1 MNTILGYALKSNK
14 KQPLAS
20 SKFISKNT
28 SGQNYFQAIY
38 YGRNDYP
45 PKVREIML
53 QYGSKKIVRMEV
65 RRTPLGKVLTAV
77 LDITTF
83 YQIERNNP
91 YDELYHLHLA
101 VMLDDGTTI
110 TIEKNEVISMEV
122 NPPPRDKTEYRE
134 VNLQEQFFNINDLM
148 SRTKDRMGQ
157 NFFIY
162 SARNCNCQDFILNI
176 LQANG
181 LNTPELETFI
191 KQDAIRIF
199 GDMVQFRKFS
209 NTITDFAG
217 RLNVVTEGA
226 GLVPNSY
233 HNALSNIDIE
243 DILRDK
249 PVNFGGVYSKDRIP
263 RDLKNDYWYVINL
276 ENENDGGGSHW
287 VCFKY
292 GDNIEYYDAFGFY
305 PPNSIMKLAKK
316 DIFYSN
322 KQIQDEKSTACGW
335 FCIARITSHLPY
347 MKFINQFSN
356 DTKEN
361 DVILKQML
369 DENGI
374 DC

>member
-14 KQPLAS
+14 KTPLAS
-20 SKFISKNT
+20 STFISKNT

-45 PKVREIML
+45 PKVREIME
-53 QYGSKKIVRMEV
+53 QYGSKKIVKMEV
-65 RRTPLGKVLTAV
+65 RRNPLGKVLTTA
-77 LDITTF
+77 LDVATF

-110 TIEKNEVISMEV
+110 TIEKNEVIDMSV
-122 NPPPRDKTEYRE
+122 NPPPREKTEYRE
-134 VNLQEQFFNINDLM
+134 VNLQNQFFNINDIM
-148 SRTKDRMGQ
+148 SRTKDKMGQ

-176 LQANG
+176 LKANG
-181 LNTPELETFI
+181 LNTDELETFI

-199 GDMVQFRKFS
+199 GDMVRFRQFS
-209 NTITDFAG
+209 NTLTDFAG

-233 HNALSNIDIE
+233 HNALSNIEIE

-263 RDLKNDYWYVINL
+263 RDLKNDYWYVINM
-276 ENENDGGGSHW
+276 ENEKDGNGTHW
-287 VCFKY
+287 VCFRY
-292 GDNIEYYDAFGFY
+292 GNNIEYYDAFGFA
-305 PPNSIMKLAKK
+305 PPNSVMRIAKK
-316 DIFYSN
+316 DIFYSD

-335 FCIARITSHLPY
+335 YCIARITSHLPY

-356 DTKEN
+356 DTEKN
-361 DVILKQML
+361 DAILKQML

-374 DC
+374 E

>member
-14 KQPLAS
+14 KTPLAS

-45 PKVREIML
+45 PKVREIMS

-65 RRTPLGKVLTAV
+65 RRNPLGKVLTTA
-77 LDITTF
+77 LDVATF

-110 TIEKNEVISMEV
+110 TIEKNEVIDMAI
-122 NPPPRDKTEYRE
+122 NPPTREKTEYRE
-134 VNLQEQFFNINDLM
+134 VNLQEQFFNINDIM
-148 SRTKDRMGQ
+148 SRTQDRMGQ

-176 LQANG
+176 LKANG
-181 LNTPELETFI
+181 LNTDELETFI

-199 GDMVQFRKFS
+199 GDMVRFRQFS
-209 NTITDFAG
+209 NTLTDFAG

-226 GLVPNSY
+226 GLIPNSY
-233 HNALSNIDIE
+233 HNALSNIEIE

-249 PVNFGGVYSKDRIP
+249 PVNFGGVYSKDKIP
-263 RDLKNDYWYVINL
+263 RDLKTDYWYVINM

-287 VCFKY
+287 VCFRY
-292 GDNIEYYDAFGFY
+292 GNNIEYYDAFGFA
-305 PPNSIMKLAKK
+305 PPNSVMRIAKK
-316 DIFYSN
+316 DIFYSD

-335 FCIARITSHLPY
+335 YCIARITSHLPY

-356 DTKEN
+356 DTEKN

-369 DENGI
+369 VENGI
-374 DC
+374 E